1 MATATKTPRSSPR
14 GGSLRE
20 GTSRKRNPRKSQTS
34 TLQILKT
41 PGYQRSQFIRR
52 ALGLVLVLAAALV
65 ALSGLRENPE
75 VVVFARDVDAGRAL
89 TADDVATVRVPEEII
104 PAAGALHTPEEV
116 IGRVLAAPAVG
127 GEIITELRLVGDD
140 LTSFLVPDG
149 HLVPLKLAEPDLV
162 SLLHHGDTV
171 NVVTSQVTAEEP
183 GFAQPLI
190 IAEGARVIATSADIS
205 AGGNGGQGSTSGSPA
220 TVLIALPAE
229 QAQVVASAS
238 ISQPLT
244 VVITGDRARLPET
257 PQG

>member
-1 MATATKTPRSSPR
+1 M
-14 GGSLRE
+14 GI
-20 GTSRKRNPRKSQTS
+20 SRKRNPRKSQTS

-89 TADDVATVRVPEEII
+89 TAEDVATVRVPEEII
-104 PAAGALHTPEEV
+104 PAADALHTPEEV

-149 HLVPLKLAEPDLV
+149 HLVPLKLAGTRLG
-162 SLLHHGDTV
+162 LTV
-171 NVVTSQVTAEEP
+171 ASRRYRQRGHLPETAEEP

-205 AGGNGGQGSTSGSPA
+205 RRQRRQGS
-220 TVLIALPAE
+220 L
-229 QAQVVASAS
+229 Q
-238 ISQPLT
+238 
-244 VVITGDRARLPET
+244 DRPRPC
-257 PQG
+257 